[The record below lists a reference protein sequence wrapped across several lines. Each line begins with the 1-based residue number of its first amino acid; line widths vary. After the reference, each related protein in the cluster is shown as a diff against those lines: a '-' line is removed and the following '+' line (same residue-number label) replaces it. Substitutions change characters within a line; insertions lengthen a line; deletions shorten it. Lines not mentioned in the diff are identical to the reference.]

1 MTSYLK
7 EIESKRETAQLGLFD
22 MMGTETASHGM
33 HFELIS
39 ADIAMSF
46 EDRMK

>member
-7 EIESKRETAQLGLFD
+7 EIESKRETAQLGIFD

-39 ADIAMSF
+39 ADLPMSF